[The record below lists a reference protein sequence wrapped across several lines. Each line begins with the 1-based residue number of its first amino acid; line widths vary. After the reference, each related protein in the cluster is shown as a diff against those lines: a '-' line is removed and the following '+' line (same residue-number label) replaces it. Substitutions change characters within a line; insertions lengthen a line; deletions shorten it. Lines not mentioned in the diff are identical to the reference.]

1 MPGSFPTLEM
11 WDQLQTKT
19 VAHFFRSSTEW
30 DNLDSAV
37 RAFSVD
43 QSNEELFQRL
53 KTATE
58 AFVRL
63 KTAQDG
69 VMTTTRDTNGVIT
82 ALRAYVSE
90 NPPEMSDS
98 GIEAAREVIRAN
110 KQALF
115 RTLASAEIR
124 YKSGKKLEMAKALKD
139 DATEFKDSLMEIP
152 QVASAP
158 DSLQRRL
165 SGSSPSASSSSS
177 MIPGS
182 SAFSGIGSS
191 VSGVMPSIPGHIGT
205 QASNMASQVSG
216 SMMKMDW
223 DRIIRDICSVGES
236 IPDVV
241 LHELKEILGRQLFD
255 SISSAIPYLGTIKE
269 GAAVMNSLKTI
280 AMHEVNTY
288 RVHSTRS
295 YARPGDVQ
303 SSIDAMLLVLNSE
316 RVDLGIELAGSS
328 ATFAAGIGTLG
339 ADGGAVQVITSVAV
353 TGAKLLRTIYSF
365 VADHVAMTKT
375 NQMLKSAGG
384 THMTLL
390 ETLHNFPMLGA
401 YVIKTLET
409 STVLEIN
416 IMEIN
421 QPFFKY
427 MTEQNNQKIQTIRA
441 TACRIIED
449 SRFEILQVEQAR
461 LTYERNKQDFAS
473 TLQQQLSDAINKR
486 NMNAVIRDIPAAAAR
501 FQERRDAKAAH
512 VAKFTPIAREAAS
525 KLSLLEIMQ
534 LANMELE
541 REMAALI
548 DIRAMEEDRQ
558 NEIRRNKALAVR
570 VQSVLETY
578 KSQTS
583 GFRSLITS
591 QSDESTAAIA
601 ALNSLISATSYTDL
615 FQFRNLVEYLLK
627 VRNKVPQGLNP
638 GLKQL
643 KDPSRLH
650 GLLNPAYQDWSVT
663 GQ

>member
-1 MPGSFPTLEM
+1 MPQSFPTLEM

-19 VAHFFRSSTEW
+19 FAHFFRSSREW
-30 DNLDSAV
+30 DNLDAAV

-69 VMTTTRDTNGVIT
+69 VMRTTRDTKGVIT

-90 NPPEMSDS
+90 NPLEMSDS
-98 GIEAAREVIRAN
+98 AIEAAKEVIRAN

-139 DATEFKDSLMEIP
+139 DATDFKDSLMEIP
-152 QVASAP
+152 QVASAA
-158 DSLQRRL
+158 DSLQRN
-165 SGSSPSASSSSS
+165 
-177 MIPGS
+177 
-182 SAFSGIGSS
+182 SS
-191 VSGVMPSIPGHIGT
+191 VSGVMPSIPGNIGT
-205 QASNMASQVSG
+205 QASNMASQASG

-288 RVHSTRS
+288 TVHSTRS

-303 SSIDAMLLVLNSE
+303 SSIDAMIRVLNSE

-390 ETLHNFPMLGA
+390 ETLHEFPMLGA
-401 YVIKTLET
+401 HVIKTLET

-449 SRFEILQVEQAR
+449 SRFEILQIEQAR

-548 DIRAMEEDRQ
+548 NIRAMEEDRQ

-570 VQSVLETY
+570 VQTVLETY

-601 ALNSLISATSYTDL
+601 ALNSLISATSYSDL
-615 FQFRNLVEYLLK
+615 MQFRKLVEYLLK
-627 VRNKVPQGLNP
+627 VSSKVPQGMNS

-650 GLLNPAYQDWSVT
+650 GLLNPAYQNWSVT

>member
-1 MPGSFPTLEM
+1 MPQSFPTLEM

-19 VAHFFRSSTEW
+19 FKHFFRSSREW
-30 DNLDSAV
+30 DNLDAAV
-37 RAFSVD
+37 RAFSVE

-69 VMTTTRDTNGVIT
+69 VMKTTRDTKGVIT

-90 NPPEMSDS
+90 NPLEMSDS
-98 GIEAAREVIRAN
+98 AIEAAKEVIRAN

-139 DATEFKDSLMEIP
+139 DATDFKDSLMEIP
-152 QVASAP
+152 QVASAA
-158 DSLQRRL
+158 DSLQRN
-165 SGSSPSASSSSS
+165 
-177 MIPGS
+177 
-182 SAFSGIGSS
+182 SS
-191 VSGVMPSIPGHIGT
+191 VSGVMPSIPGNIGT

-288 RVHSTRS
+288 RVDSTRS

-303 SSIDAMLLVLNSE
+303 SSIDAMLRVLDSE

-390 ETLHNFPMLGA
+390 ETLHKFPMLGA
-401 YVIKTLET
+401 HVIKTLET

-449 SRFEILQVEQAR
+449 SRFEILQIEQAR
-461 LTYERNKQDFAS
+461 LTYERNKQNFAS
-473 TLQQQLSDAINKR
+473 TLQQKLSDAINKR

-548 DIRAMEEDRQ
+548 NIRAMEEDRQ

-570 VQSVLETY
+570 VQTVLETY

-615 FQFRNLVEYLLK
+615 MQFRKLVEYLLK
-627 VRNKVPQGLNP
+627 VSSKVPQGMNS

-650 GLLNPAYQDWSVT
+650 GLLNPAYQNWSVT

>member
-1 MPGSFPTLEM
+1 MPQSFPTLEM

-19 VAHFFRSSTEW
+19 FKHFFRSSREW
-30 DNLDSAV
+30 DNLDAAV
-37 RAFSVD
+37 RAFSVE

-69 VMTTTRDTNGVIT
+69 VMKTTRDTKGVIT

-90 NPPEMSDS
+90 NPLEMSDS
-98 GIEAAREVIRAN
+98 AIEAAKEVIRAN

-139 DATEFKDSLMEIP
+139 DATDFKDSLMEIP
-152 QVASAP
+152 QVASAA
-158 DSLQRRL
+158 DSLQRN
-165 SGSSPSASSSSS
+165 
-177 MIPGS
+177 
-182 SAFSGIGSS
+182 SS
-191 VSGVMPSIPGHIGT
+191 VSGVMPSIPGNIGT

-288 RVHSTRS
+288 RVDSTRS

-303 SSIDAMLLVLNSE
+303 SSIDAMLRVLDSE

-390 ETLHNFPMLGA
+390 ETLHKFPMLGA
-401 YVIKTLET
+401 HVIKTLET

-449 SRFEILQVEQAR
+449 SRFEILQIEQAR
-461 LTYERNKQDFAS
+461 LTYERNKQNFAS
-473 TLQQQLSDAINKR
+473 TLQQKLSDAINKR

-570 VQSVLETY
+570 VQTVLETY

-615 FQFRNLVEYLLK
+615 MQFRKLVEYLLK
-627 VRNKVPQGLNP
+627 VSSKVPQGMNS

-650 GLLNPAYQDWSVT
+650 GLLNPAYQNWSVT

>member
-1 MPGSFPTLEM
+1 MPQSFPTLEM

-19 VAHFFRSSTEW
+19 FKHFFRSSREW
-30 DNLDSAV
+30 DNLDAAV
-37 RAFSVD
+37 RAFSVE

-69 VMTTTRDTNGVIT
+69 VMKTTRDTKGVIT

-90 NPPEMSDS
+90 NPLEMSDS
-98 GIEAAREVIRAN
+98 AIEAAKEVIRAN

-139 DATEFKDSLMEIP
+139 DATDFKDSLMEIP
-152 QVASAP
+152 QVASAA
-158 DSLQRRL
+158 DSLQRN
-165 SGSSPSASSSSS
+165 
-177 MIPGS
+177 
-182 SAFSGIGSS
+182 SS
-191 VSGVMPSIPGHIGT
+191 VSGVMPSIPGNIGT

-303 SSIDAMLLVLNSE
+303 SSIDAMIRVLNSE

-390 ETLHNFPMLGA
+390 ETLHKFPMLGA
-401 YVIKTLET
+401 HVIKTLET

-449 SRFEILQVEQAR
+449 SRFEILQIEQAR

-570 VQSVLETY
+570 VQTVLETY

-615 FQFRNLVEYLLK
+615 MQFRKLVEYLLK
-627 VRNKVPQGLNP
+627 VSSKVPQGMNS

-650 GLLNPAYQDWSVT
+650 GLLNPAYQNWSVT

>member
-1 MPGSFPTLEM
+1 
-11 WDQLQTKT
+11 
-19 VAHFFRSSTEW
+19 
-30 DNLDSAV
+30 
-37 RAFSVD
+37 
-43 QSNEELFQRL
+43 
-53 KTATE
+53 
-58 AFVRL
+58 
-63 KTAQDG
+63 
-69 VMTTTRDTNGVIT
+69 
-82 ALRAYVSE
+82 
-90 NPPEMSDS
+90 
-98 GIEAAREVIRAN
+98 
-110 KQALF
+110 
-115 RTLASAEIR
+115 
-124 YKSGKKLEMAKALKD
+124 
-139 DATEFKDSLMEIP
+139 
-152 QVASAP
+152 
-158 DSLQRRL
+158 
-165 SGSSPSASSSSS
+165 
-177 MIPGS
+177 
-182 SAFSGIGSS
+182 
-191 VSGVMPSIPGHIGT
+191 
-205 QASNMASQVSG
+205 
-216 SMMKMDW
+216 
-223 DRIIRDICSVGES
+223 
-236 IPDVV
+236 
-241 LHELKEILGRQLFD
+241 
-255 SISSAIPYLGTIKE
+255 
-269 GAAVMNSLKTI
+269 
-280 AMHEVNTY
+280 
-288 RVHSTRS
+288 
-295 YARPGDVQ
+295 
-303 SSIDAMLLVLNSE
+303 MLLVLNNE

-390 ETLHNFPMLGA
+390 ETLHKFPMLGA
-401 YVIKTLET
+401 HVIKTLET

-558 NEIRRNKALAVR
+558 NEIRRNKALTVR

-591 QSDESTAAIA
+591 T
-601 ALNSLISATSYTDL
+601 
-615 FQFRNLVEYLLK
+615 K
-627 VRNKVPQGLNP
+627 
-638 GLKQL
+638 
-643 KDPSRLH
+643 SR
-650 GLLNPAYQDWSVT
+650 SR
-663 GQ
+663 

>member
-1 MPGSFPTLEM
+1 MPQSFPTLEM

-19 VAHFFRSSTEW
+19 FAHFFRSSREW
-30 DNLDSAV
+30 DNLDAAV

-63 KTAQDG
+63 KTKQDG
-69 VMTTTRDTNGVIT
+69 VMRTTRDTKGVIT

-90 NPPEMSDS
+90 NPLEMSDS
-98 GIEAAREVIRAN
+98 AIEAAKEVIRAN

-139 DATEFKDSLMEIP
+139 DATDFKDSLMEIP
-152 QVASAP
+152 QVASAA
-158 DSLQRRL
+158 DSLQRN
-165 SGSSPSASSSSS
+165 
-177 MIPGS
+177 
-182 SAFSGIGSS
+182 SS
-191 VSGVMPSIPGHIGT
+191 VSGVMPSIPGNIGT

-303 SSIDAMLLVLNSE
+303 SSIDAMLRVLDSE

-390 ETLHNFPMLGA
+390 ETLHKFPMLGA
-401 YVIKTLET
+401 HVIKTLET

-449 SRFEILQVEQAR
+449 SRFEILQIEQAR

-570 VQSVLETY
+570 VQTVLETY

-615 FQFRNLVEYLLK
+615 MQFRKLVEYLLK
-627 VRNKVPQGLNP
+627 VSSKVPQGMNS

-650 GLLNPAYQDWSVT
+650 GLLNPAYQNWSVT

>member
-1 MPGSFPTLEM
+1 
-11 WDQLQTKT
+11 
-19 VAHFFRSSTEW
+19 
-30 DNLDSAV
+30 
-37 RAFSVD
+37 VD

-69 VMTTTRDTNGVIT
+69 VMRTKRDTKGVIT

-90 NPPEMSDS
+90 NPLEMSDS
-98 GIEAAREVIRAN
+98 AIEAAKEVIRAN

-139 DATEFKDSLMEIP
+139 DATDFKDSLMEIP
-152 QVASAP
+152 QVASAA
-158 DSLQRRL
+158 DSLQRN
-165 SGSSPSASSSSS
+165 
-177 MIPGS
+177 
-182 SAFSGIGSS
+182 SS
-191 VSGVMPSIPGHIGT
+191 VSGVMPSIPGNIGT
-205 QASNMASQVSG
+205 QASNMASQASG

-303 SSIDAMLLVLNSE
+303 SSIDAMIRVLNSE

-390 ETLHNFPMLGA
+390 ETLHKFPMLGA
-401 YVIKTLET
+401 HVIKTLET

-449 SRFEILQVEQAR
+449 SRFEILQIEQAR

-548 DIRAMEEDRQ
+548 NIRAMEEDRQ

-570 VQSVLETY
+570 VQTVLETY

-601 ALNSLISATSYTDL
+601 ALNSLISATSYSDL
-615 FQFRNLVEYLLK
+615 MQFRKLVEYLLK
-627 VRNKVPQGLNP
+627 VSSKVPQGMNS

-650 GLLNPAYQDWSVT
+650 GLLNPAYQNWSVT

>member
-1 MPGSFPTLEM
+1 
-11 WDQLQTKT
+11 
-19 VAHFFRSSTEW
+19 
-30 DNLDSAV
+30 
-37 RAFSVD
+37 
-43 QSNEELFQRL
+43 
-53 KTATE
+53 
-58 AFVRL
+58 
-63 KTAQDG
+63 
-69 VMTTTRDTNGVIT
+69 
-82 ALRAYVSE
+82 
-90 NPPEMSDS
+90 MSDS

-152 QVASAP
+152 QVASAA

-269 GAAVMNSLKTI
+269 GAAVMNSLKTL

-601 ALNSLISATSYTDL
+601 ALNSLISATSYADL

>member
-19 VAHFFRSSTEW
+19 FKHFFRSSREW
-30 DNLDSAV
+30 DNLDAAV

-69 VMTTTRDTNGVIT
+69 VMRTKRDTKGVIT

-90 NPPEMSDS
+90 NPLEMSDS
-98 GIEAAREVIRAN
+98 AIEAAKEVIRAN

-139 DATEFKDSLMEIP
+139 DATDFKDSLMEIP
-152 QVASAP
+152 QVASAA
-158 DSLQRRL
+158 DSLQRN
-165 SGSSPSASSSSS
+165 
-177 MIPGS
+177 
-182 SAFSGIGSS
+182 SS
-191 VSGVMPSIPGHIGT
+191 VSGVMPSIPGNIGT

-216 SMMKMDW
+216 SMIKMDW

-288 RVHSTRS
+288 SVHSTRS

-303 SSIDAMLLVLNSE
+303 SSIDAMIRVLNSE

-390 ETLHNFPMLGA
+390 ETLHKFPMLGA
-401 YVIKTLET
+401 HVIKTLET

-449 SRFEILQVEQAR
+449 SRFEILQIEQAR

-570 VQSVLETY
+570 VQTVLETY

-615 FQFRNLVEYLLK
+615 MQFRKLVEYLLK
-627 VRNKVPQGLNP
+627 VSSKVPQGMNS

-650 GLLNPAYQDWSVT
+650 GLLNPAYQNWSVT

>member
-1 MPGSFPTLEM
+1 
-11 WDQLQTKT
+11 
-19 VAHFFRSSTEW
+19 
-30 DNLDSAV
+30 
-37 RAFSVD
+37 
-43 QSNEELFQRL
+43 
-53 KTATE
+53 
-58 AFVRL
+58 
-63 KTAQDG
+63 
-69 VMTTTRDTNGVIT
+69 VIT

-90 NPPEMSDS
+90 NPLEMSDS
-98 GIEAAREVIRAN
+98 AIEAAKEVIRAN

-139 DATEFKDSLMEIP
+139 DATDFKDSLMEIP
-152 QVASAP
+152 QVASAA
-158 DSLQRRL
+158 DSLQRRFP
-165 SGSSPSASSSSS
+165 GSSPSASSSSS

-191 VSGVMPSIPGHIGT
+191 VSGVMPSIPGNIGT

-303 SSIDAMLLVLNSE
+303 SSIDAMIRVLNSE

-390 ETLHNFPMLGA
+390 ETLHKFPMLGA
-401 YVIKTLET
+401 HVIKTLET

-449 SRFEILQVEQAR
+449 SRFEILQIEQAR

-570 VQSVLETY
+570 VQTVLETY

-615 FQFRNLVEYLLK
+615 MQFRKLVEYLLK
-627 VRNKVPQGLNP
+627 VSSKVPQGMNS

-650 GLLNPAYQDWSVT
+650 GLLNPAYQNWSVT

>member
-1 MPGSFPTLEM
+1 MPQSFPTLEM

-19 VAHFFRSSTEW
+19 FKHFFRSSREW
-30 DNLDSAV
+30 DNLDAAV
-37 RAFSVD
+37 RAFSVE

-63 KTAQDG
+63 KTKQDG
-69 VMTTTRDTNGVIT
+69 VMRTTRDTKGVIT

-90 NPPEMSDS
+90 NPLEMSDS
-98 GIEAAREVIRAN
+98 AIEAAKEVIRAN

-139 DATEFKDSLMEIP
+139 DATDFKDSLMEIP
-152 QVASAP
+152 QVASAA
-158 DSLQRRL
+158 DSLQRN
-165 SGSSPSASSSSS
+165 
-177 MIPGS
+177 
-182 SAFSGIGSS
+182 SS
-191 VSGVMPSIPGHIGT
+191 VSGVMPSIPGNIGT

-303 SSIDAMLLVLNSE
+303 SSIDAMIRVLNSE

-390 ETLHNFPMLGA
+390 ETLHKFPMLGA
-401 YVIKTLET
+401 HVIKTLET

-449 SRFEILQVEQAR
+449 SRFEILQIEQAR

-473 TLQQQLSDAINKR
+473 TLQQQLSDAINKRNMNAVIKR

-570 VQSVLETY
+570 VQTVLETY

-615 FQFRNLVEYLLK
+615 MQFRKLVEYLLK
-627 VRNKVPQGLNP
+627 VSSKVPQGMNS

-650 GLLNPAYQDWSVT
+650 GLLNPAYQNWSVT

>member
-1 MPGSFPTLEM
+1 MPRSFPTLEM

-19 VAHFFRSSTEW
+19 FKHFFRSSREW
-30 DNLDSAV
+30 DNLDAAV

-69 VMTTTRDTNGVIT
+69 VMKTTRDTKGVIT

-90 NPPEMSDS
+90 NPLEMSDS
-98 GIEAAREVIRAN
+98 AIEAAKEVIRAN

-139 DATEFKDSLMEIP
+139 DATDFKDSLMEIP
-152 QVASAP
+152 QVASAA
-158 DSLQRRL
+158 DSLQRN
-165 SGSSPSASSSSS
+165 
-177 MIPGS
+177 
-182 SAFSGIGSS
+182 SS
-191 VSGVMPSIPGHIGT
+191 VSGVMPSIPGNIGT

-303 SSIDAMLLVLNSE
+303 SSIDAMLRVLDSE

-390 ETLHNFPMLGA
+390 ETLHKFPMLGA
-401 YVIKTLET
+401 HVIKTLET

-449 SRFEILQVEQAR
+449 SRFEILQIEQAR

-473 TLQQQLSDAINKR
+473 TLQQQLSDAINKRNMNAVIKR

-548 DIRAMEEDRQ
+548 NIRAMEEDRQ

-570 VQSVLETY
+570 VQTVLETY

-615 FQFRNLVEYLLK
+615 MQFRKLVEYLLK
-627 VRNKVPQGLNP
+627 VSSKVPQGMNS

-650 GLLNPAYQDWSVT
+650 GLLNPAYQNWSVT

>member
-1 MPGSFPTLEM
+1 
-11 WDQLQTKT
+11 
-19 VAHFFRSSTEW
+19 
-30 DNLDSAV
+30 
-37 RAFSVD
+37 
-43 QSNEELFQRL
+43 
-53 KTATE
+53 
-58 AFVRL
+58 
-63 KTAQDG
+63 
-69 VMTTTRDTNGVIT
+69 
-82 ALRAYVSE
+82 
-90 NPPEMSDS
+90 
-98 GIEAAREVIRAN
+98 
-110 KQALF
+110 
-115 RTLASAEIR
+115 
-124 YKSGKKLEMAKALKD
+124 
-139 DATEFKDSLMEIP
+139 
-152 QVASAP
+152 
-158 DSLQRRL
+158 
-165 SGSSPSASSSSS
+165 
-177 MIPGS
+177 
-182 SAFSGIGSS
+182 
-191 VSGVMPSIPGHIGT
+191 MPSIPGNIGT
-205 QASNMASQVSG
+205 QASNMASQASG

-303 SSIDAMLLVLNSE
+303 SSIDAMIRVLDSE

-390 ETLHNFPMLGA
+390 ETLHKFPMLGA
-401 YVIKTLET
+401 HVIKTLET

-449 SRFEILQVEQAR
+449 SRFEILQIEQAR

-570 VQSVLETY
+570 VQTVLETY

-615 FQFRNLVEYLLK
+615 MQFRKLVEYLLK
-627 VRNKVPQGLNP
+627 VSSKVPQGMNS

-650 GLLNPAYQDWSVT
+650 GLLNPAYQNWSVT

>member
-1 MPGSFPTLEM
+1 MPQSFPTLEM

-19 VAHFFRSSTEW
+19 FAHFFRSSREW
-30 DNLDSAV
+30 DNLDAAV

-69 VMTTTRDTNGVIT
+69 VMRTTRDTKGVIT

-90 NPPEMSDS
+90 NPLEMSDS
-98 GIEAAREVIRAN
+98 AIEAAKEVIRAN

-139 DATEFKDSLMEIP
+139 DATDFKDSLMEIP
-152 QVASAP
+152 QVASAA
-158 DSLQRRL
+158 DSLQRN
-165 SGSSPSASSSSS
+165 
-177 MIPGS
+177 
-182 SAFSGIGSS
+182 SS
-191 VSGVMPSIPGHIGT
+191 VSGVMPSIPGNIGT
-205 QASNMASQVSG
+205 QASNMASQASG

-288 RVHSTRS
+288 TVHSTRS

-303 SSIDAMLLVLNSE
+303 SSIDAMIRVLNSE

-390 ETLHNFPMLGA
+390 ETLHEFPMLGA
-401 YVIKTLET
+401 HVIKTLET

-449 SRFEILQVEQAR
+449 SRFEILQIEQAR

-548 DIRAMEEDRQ
+548 NIRAMEEDRQ

-570 VQSVLETY
+570 VQTVLETY

-615 FQFRNLVEYLLK
+615 MQFRKLVEYLLK
-627 VRNKVPQGLNP
+627 VSSKVPQGMNS

-650 GLLNPAYQDWSVT
+650 GLLNPAYQNWSVT

>member
-1 MPGSFPTLEM
+1 MPQSFPTLEM

-19 VAHFFRSSTEW
+19 FKHFFRSSREW
-30 DNLDSAV
+30 DNLDAAV
-37 RAFSVD
+37 RAFSVE

-69 VMTTTRDTNGVIT
+69 VMKTTRDTKGVIT

-90 NPPEMSDS
+90 NPLEMSDS
-98 GIEAAREVIRAN
+98 AIEAAKEVIRAN

-139 DATEFKDSLMEIP
+139 DATDFKDSLMEIP
-152 QVASAP
+152 QVASAA
-158 DSLQRRL
+158 DSLQRN
-165 SGSSPSASSSSS
+165 
-177 MIPGS
+177 
-182 SAFSGIGSS
+182 SS
-191 VSGVMPSIPGHIGT
+191 VSGVMPSIPGNIGT

-303 SSIDAMLLVLNSE
+303 SSIDAMIRVLNSE

-390 ETLHNFPMLGA
+390 ETLHKFPMLGA
-401 YVIKTLET
+401 HVIKTLET

-449 SRFEILQVEQAR
+449 SRFEILQIEQAR

-473 TLQQQLSDAINKR
+473 TLQQQLSDAINKRNMNAVIKR

-570 VQSVLETY
+570 VQTVLETY

-615 FQFRNLVEYLLK
+615 MQFRKLVEYLLK
-627 VRNKVPQGLNP
+627 VSSKVPQGMNS

-650 GLLNPAYQDWSVT
+650 GLLNPAYQNWSVT

>member
-1 MPGSFPTLEM
+1 MPQSFPTLEM

-19 VAHFFRSSTEW
+19 FAHFFRSSREW
-30 DNLDSAV
+30 DNLDAAV

-69 VMTTTRDTNGVIT
+69 VMRTTRDTKGVIT

-90 NPPEMSDS
+90 NPLEMSDS
-98 GIEAAREVIRAN
+98 AIEAAKEVIRAN

-139 DATEFKDSLMEIP
+139 DATDFKDSLMEIP
-152 QVASAP
+152 QVASAA
-158 DSLQRRL
+158 DSLQRN
-165 SGSSPSASSSSS
+165 
-177 MIPGS
+177 
-182 SAFSGIGSS
+182 SS
-191 VSGVMPSIPGHIGT
+191 VSGVMPSIPGNIGT
-205 QASNMASQVSG
+205 QASNMASQASG

-303 SSIDAMLLVLNSE
+303 SSIDAMIRVLNSE

-390 ETLHNFPMLGA
+390 ETLHEFPMLGA
-401 YVIKTLET
+401 HVIKTLET

-449 SRFEILQVEQAR
+449 SRFEILQIEQAR

-548 DIRAMEEDRQ
+548 NIRAMEEDRQ

-570 VQSVLETY
+570 VQTVLETY

-601 ALNSLISATSYTDL
+601 ALNSLISATSYSDL
-615 FQFRNLVEYLLK
+615 MQFRKLVEYLLK
-627 VRNKVPQGLNP
+627 VSSKVPQGMNS

-650 GLLNPAYQDWSVT
+650 GLLNPAYQNWSVT

>member
-1 MPGSFPTLEM
+1 MPQSFPTLEM

-19 VAHFFRSSTEW
+19 FKHFFRSSREW
-30 DNLDSAV
+30 DNLDAAV
-37 RAFSVD
+37 RAFSVE

-69 VMTTTRDTNGVIT
+69 VMKTTRDTKGVIT

-90 NPPEMSDS
+90 NPLEMSDS
-98 GIEAAREVIRAN
+98 AIEAAKEVIRAN

-139 DATEFKDSLMEIP
+139 DATDFKDSLMEIP
-152 QVASAP
+152 QVASAA
-158 DSLQRRL
+158 DSLQRN
-165 SGSSPSASSSSS
+165 
-177 MIPGS
+177 
-182 SAFSGIGSS
+182 SS
-191 VSGVMPSIPGHIGT
+191 VSGVMPSIPGNIGT

-288 RVHSTRS
+288 RVDSTRS

-303 SSIDAMLLVLNSE
+303 SSIDAMLRVLDSE

-390 ETLHNFPMLGA
+390 ETLHKFPMLGA
-401 YVIKTLET
+401 HVIKTLET

-449 SRFEILQVEQAR
+449 SRFEILQIEQAR
-461 LTYERNKQDFAS
+461 LTYERNKQNFAS
-473 TLQQQLSDAINKR
+473 TLQQKLSDAINKRNMNAVIKR

-548 DIRAMEEDRQ
+548 NIRAMEEDRQ

-570 VQSVLETY
+570 VQTVLETY

-615 FQFRNLVEYLLK
+615 MQFRKLVEYLLK
-627 VRNKVPQGLNP
+627 VSSKVPQGMNS

-650 GLLNPAYQDWSVT
+650 GLLNPAYQNWSVT

>member
-1 MPGSFPTLEM
+1 MPQSFPTLEM

-19 VAHFFRSSTEW
+19 FKHFFRSSREW
-30 DNLDSAV
+30 DNLDAAV

-63 KTAQDG
+63 KTKQDG
-69 VMTTTRDTNGVIT
+69 VMRTTRDTKGVIT

-90 NPPEMSDS
+90 NPLEMSDS
-98 GIEAAREVIRAN
+98 AIEAAKEVIRAN

-139 DATEFKDSLMEIP
+139 DATDFKDSLMEIP
-152 QVASAP
+152 QVASAA
-158 DSLQRRL
+158 DSLQRN
-165 SGSSPSASSSSS
+165 
-177 MIPGS
+177 
-182 SAFSGIGSS
+182 SS
-191 VSGVMPSIPGHIGT
+191 VSGVMPSIPGNIGT

-303 SSIDAMLLVLNSE
+303 SSIDAMLRVLDSE

-390 ETLHNFPMLGA
+390 ETLHKFPMLGA
-401 YVIKTLET
+401 HVIKTLET

-449 SRFEILQVEQAR
+449 SRFEILQIEQAR

-570 VQSVLETY
+570 VQTVLETY

-615 FQFRNLVEYLLK
+615 MQFRKLVEYLLK
-627 VRNKVPQGLNP
+627 VSSKVPQGMNS

-650 GLLNPAYQDWSVT
+650 GLLNPAYQNWSVT

>member
-1 MPGSFPTLEM
+1 MPQSFPTLEM
-11 WDQLQTKT
+11 WNQLQTKT
-19 VAHFFRSSTEW
+19 FAHFFRSSREW
-30 DNLDSAV
+30 DNLDAAV

-63 KTAQDG
+63 KTKQDG
-69 VMTTTRDTNGVIT
+69 VMRTTRDTKGVIT

-90 NPPEMSDS
+90 NPLEMSDS
-98 GIEAAREVIRAN
+98 AIEAAKEVIRAN

-139 DATEFKDSLMEIP
+139 DATDFKDSLMEIP
-152 QVASAP
+152 QVASAA
-158 DSLQRRL
+158 DSLQRN
-165 SGSSPSASSSSS
+165 
-177 MIPGS
+177 
-182 SAFSGIGSS
+182 SS
-191 VSGVMPSIPGHIGT
+191 VSGVMPSIPGNIGT

-303 SSIDAMLLVLNSE
+303 SSIDAMLRVLDSE

-390 ETLHNFPMLGA
+390 ETLHKFPMLGA
-401 YVIKTLET
+401 HVIKTLET

-449 SRFEILQVEQAR
+449 SRFEILQIEQAR

-473 TLQQQLSDAINKR
+473 TLQQQLSDAINKRNMNAINKR

-570 VQSVLETY
+570 VQTVLETY

-615 FQFRNLVEYLLK
+615 MQFRKLVEYLLK
-627 VRNKVPQGLNP
+627 VSSKVPQGMNS

-650 GLLNPAYQDWSVT
+650 GLLNPAYQNWSVT

>member
-1 MPGSFPTLEM
+1 M

-19 VAHFFRSSTEW
+19 FAHFFRSSREW
-30 DNLDSAV
+30 DNLDAAV

-69 VMTTTRDTNGVIT
+69 VMRTTRDTNGVIT

-90 NPPEMSDS
+90 NPLEMSDS
-98 GIEAAREVIRAN
+98 AIEAAKEVIRAN

-139 DATEFKDSLMEIP
+139 DATDFKDSLMEIP
-152 QVASAP
+152 QVASAA

-165 SGSSPSASSSSS
+165 PGSSTSASSSSS

-182 SAFSGIGSS
+182 SAFSGIGSR
-191 VSGVMPSIPGHIGT
+191 VSGVMPSIPGNIGT

-303 SSIDAMLLVLNSE
+303 SSIDAMIRVLDSE

-390 ETLHNFPMLGA
+390 ETLHKFPMLGA
-401 YVIKTLET
+401 HVIKTLET

-449 SRFEILQVEQAR
+449 SRFEILQIEQAR

-570 VQSVLETY
+570 VQTVLETY

-615 FQFRNLVEYLLK
+615 MQFRKLVEYLLK
-627 VRNKVPQGLNP
+627 VSSKVPQGMNS

-650 GLLNPAYQDWSVT
+650 GLLNPAYQNWSVT

>member
-1 MPGSFPTLEM
+1 MPQSFPTLEM
-11 WDQLQTKT
+11 WNQLQTKT
-19 VAHFFRSSTEW
+19 FAHFFRSSREW
-30 DNLDSAV
+30 DNLDAAV
-37 RAFSVD
+37 RAFSVE

-69 VMTTTRDTNGVIT
+69 VMKTTRDTKGVIT

-90 NPPEMSDS
+90 NPLEMSDS
-98 GIEAAREVIRAN
+98 AIEAAKEVIRAN

-139 DATEFKDSLMEIP
+139 DATDFKDSLMEIP
-152 QVASAP
+152 QVASAA
-158 DSLQRRL
+158 DSLQRN
-165 SGSSPSASSSSS
+165 
-177 MIPGS
+177 
-182 SAFSGIGSS
+182 SS
-191 VSGVMPSIPGHIGT
+191 VSGVMPSIPGNIGT

-303 SSIDAMLLVLNSE
+303 SSIDAMIRVLDSE

-390 ETLHNFPMLGA
+390 ETLHKFPMLGA
-401 YVIKTLET
+401 HVIKTLET

-449 SRFEILQVEQAR
+449 SRFEILQIEQAR
-461 LTYERNKQDFAS
+461 LTYERNKQNFAS
-473 TLQQQLSDAINKR
+473 TLQQKLSDAINKRNMNAVIKR

-548 DIRAMEEDRQ
+548 NIRAMEEDRQ

-570 VQSVLETY
+570 VQTVLETY

-615 FQFRNLVEYLLK
+615 MQFRKLVEYLLK
-627 VRNKVPQGLNP
+627 VSSKVPQGMNS

-650 GLLNPAYQDWSVT
+650 GLLNPAYQNWSVT

>member
-1 MPGSFPTLEM
+1 
-11 WDQLQTKT
+11 
-19 VAHFFRSSTEW
+19 
-30 DNLDSAV
+30 
-37 RAFSVD
+37 
-43 QSNEELFQRL
+43 
-53 KTATE
+53 
-58 AFVRL
+58 
-63 KTAQDG
+63 
-69 VMTTTRDTNGVIT
+69 
-82 ALRAYVSE
+82 
-90 NPPEMSDS
+90 
-98 GIEAAREVIRAN
+98 
-110 KQALF
+110 
-115 RTLASAEIR
+115 
-124 YKSGKKLEMAKALKD
+124 
-139 DATEFKDSLMEIP
+139 
-152 QVASAP
+152 
-158 DSLQRRL
+158 
-165 SGSSPSASSSSS
+165 
-177 MIPGS
+177 
-182 SAFSGIGSS
+182 
-191 VSGVMPSIPGHIGT
+191 
-205 QASNMASQVSG
+205 
-216 SMMKMDW
+216 
-223 DRIIRDICSVGES
+223 
-236 IPDVV
+236 
-241 LHELKEILGRQLFD
+241 
-255 SISSAIPYLGTIKE
+255 
-269 GAAVMNSLKTI
+269 
-280 AMHEVNTY
+280 
-288 RVHSTRS
+288 
-295 YARPGDVQ
+295 
-303 SSIDAMLLVLNSE
+303 
-316 RVDLGIELAGSS
+316 VDLGIELAGSS

-390 ETLHNFPMLGA
+390 ETLHKFPMLGA
-401 YVIKTLET
+401 HVIKTLET

-449 SRFEILQVEQAR
+449 SRFEILQIEQAR

-473 TLQQQLSDAINKR
+473 TLQQQLSDAINKRNMNAVIKR

-570 VQSVLETY
+570 VQTVLETY

-615 FQFRNLVEYLLK
+615 MQFRKLVEYLLK
-627 VRNKVPQGLNP
+627 VSSKVPQGMNS

-650 GLLNPAYQDWSVT
+650 GLLNPAYQNWSVT

>member
-1 MPGSFPTLEM
+1 MPRSFPTLEM

-19 VAHFFRSSTEW
+19 FAHRFRSSTEW
-30 DNLDSAV
+30 DNLDAAV

-69 VMTTTRDTNGVIT
+69 VMRTTRDTNGVIT

-90 NPPEMSDS
+90 NPLEMSDS
-98 GIEAAREVIRAN
+98 AIEAAKEVIRAN

-139 DATEFKDSLMEIP
+139 DATDFKDSLMEIP
-152 QVASAP
+152 QVASAA

-165 SGSSPSASSSSS
+165 PGSSPSASSSSS

-191 VSGVMPSIPGHIGT
+191 VSGVMPSIPGNIGT

-303 SSIDAMLLVLNSE
+303 SSIDAMIRVLNSE

-390 ETLHNFPMLGA
+390 ETLHKFPMLGA
-401 YVIKTLET
+401 HVIKTLET

-449 SRFEILQVEQAR
+449 SRFEILQIEQAR

-512 VAKFTPIAREAAS
+512 VAKFTPIAKEAAS

-570 VQSVLETY
+570 VQTVLETY

-615 FQFRNLVEYLLK
+615 MQFRKLVEYLLK
-627 VRNKVPQGLNP
+627 VSSKVPQGMNSS
-638 GLKQL
+638 LKQL

-650 GLLNPAYQDWSVT
+650 GLLNPAYQNWSVT